1 MKSLIKNTL
10 LHLIPVLLGLVF
22 IISGY
27 TKLFPIE
34 PFEFTFVDLG
44 VAGWK
49 TAPFIA
55 RFLIGLE
62 FFIGFLLIFGFYFQ
76 RFTLYLTASTLIVFS
91 IYLAVIIFTNG
102 NSGNCGCFGNTL
114 SMTPLQAII
123 KNLFMLSICFVIFKY
138 SNGFNYFKFNKLLF
152 GLLALTSFSM
162 PHFLNYVDI
171 EYSSSYLLKK
181 ENQFKLELDS
191 LYANASIKV
200 PPKSLGKG
208 KHIIAF
214 MSLTCGHCRI
224 AAKKIRIMKE
234 KNPSLPIYFV
244 LNGESRNLKPFYD
257 DTKSQNIDYTILN
270 GRSFVYL
277 AGLDMPAIFLVNNS
291 TVENWITYFD
301 LDQSKVEDWL
311 NK

>member
-1 MKSLIKNTL
+1 MKTLIKQIL
-10 LHLIPVLLGLVF
+10 FHSIPVLLGLVF

-55 RFLIGLE
+55 RFLISLE
-62 FFIGFLLIFGFYFQ
+62 FFIGLLLIFGLYFR
-76 RFTLYLTASTLIVFS
+76 RFTIYLSATTLLIFS
-91 IYLAVIIFTNG
+91 IYLIVIIFTNG
-102 NSGNCGCFGNTL
+102 NNGNCGCFGNTL

-123 KNLFMLSICFVIFKY
+123 KNLIMLIICFIIYKFIK
-138 SNGFNYFKFNKLLF
+138 GFNYFKFNKLIV
-152 GLLALTSFSM
+152 GVIALASLSI
-162 PHFLNYVDI
+162 PHILNYVDI
-171 EYSSSYLLKK
+171 EYSSSYLTKK
-181 ENQFKLELDS
+181 ENHFKLELDS
-191 LYANASIKV
+191 LYKNASVKV
-200 PPKSLGKG
+200 PPKSLSKG
-208 KHIIAF
+208 KHLIAF